1 MKTKFYL
8 HVKDNGS
15 VRATK
20 GKVALYTNEISIQ
33 LELDLP
39 DTLFEKP
46 IISGKIKVSED
57 MVNPPHI
64 DADVKEA
71 IENAISSVEGVELKL
86 LVEENLE
93 TTNGQ

>member
-1 MKTKFYL
+1 MKAKFYL
-8 HVKDNGS
+8 HVGDNGS

-20 GKVALYTNEISIQ
+20 GKVSTYTNEITIQ
-33 LELDLP
+33 MELELP

-46 IISGKIKVSED
+46 IISGKIKVTED
-57 MVNPPHI
+57 MVNPATI

-86 LVEENLE
+86 LVEEN
-93 TTNGQ
+93 